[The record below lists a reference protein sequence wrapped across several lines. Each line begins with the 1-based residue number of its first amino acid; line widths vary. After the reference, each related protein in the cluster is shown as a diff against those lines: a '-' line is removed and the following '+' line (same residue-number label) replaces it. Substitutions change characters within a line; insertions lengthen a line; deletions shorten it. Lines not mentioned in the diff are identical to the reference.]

1 MSSFRESAPRYDDRP
16 PSRRPPLVDVAAS
29 PAVPGSG
36 TAGQAAWWRARR
48 PADRL
53 TGALLLGIVL
63 VGLTVRLLW
72 LNAVGFN
79 SDEAVYAGQAA
90 SIAGDRALF
99 PYFPIFRAHPLLF
112 QTVLSLAYHGGMS
125 DVAGRLVS
133 VAFGTATIVLT
144 YLLGRTLYNR
154 WVGLVAAL
162 VIAVMPYQV
171 IVTRQVLLDGPM
183 VTFSTLALLL
193 AAKYGQTR
201 RPGWLIGTGA
211 ALGLTCLTKE
221 TGVLLVGS
229 VYAFLAVSQHLGT
242 RLKTALIALG
252 VWLAVFL
259 PYPVSLHF
267 ARHGST
273 GQSFLAW
280 QLLRPPNHGWRFYAE
295 VVPPALGWEVV
306 ALATVALVLAARR
319 WSWRETLLV
328 CWILVPAVVFEIW
341 AVKGYQY
348 LLPISTP
355 VAVLAGV
362 AVVRLAEAAPR
373 NARKATAAL
382 LVAAVALTC
391 LLPTVARIRPSN
403 SATFLAG
410 SGGVPGGR
418 EAGLWIR
425 DHVPEGA
432 QMLALGPSMAN
443 IIEFYGRRQVFGL
456 SVSTN
461 PLNRNPTYQ
470 PIANPD
476 LAIRRNTLQYLVWD
490 SFSASRSPY
499 FSAGLR
505 RYVDRYHGR
514 VIHIESVQVRGADGR
529 PVTKPV
535 VIVYAVRP

>member
-1 MSSFRESAPRYDDRP
+1 M
-16 PSRRPPLVDVAAS
+16 
-29 PAVPGSG
+29 
-36 TAGQAAWWRARR
+36 
-48 PADRL
+48 
-53 TGALLLGIVL
+53 
-63 VGLTVRLLW
+63 
-72 LNAVGFN
+72 
-79 SDEAVYAGQAA
+79 
-90 SIAGDRALF
+90 
-99 PYFPIFRAHPLLF
+99 
-112 QTVLSLAYHGGMS
+112 
-125 DVAGRLVS
+125 
-133 VAFGTATIVLT
+133 
-144 YLLGRTLYNR
+144 
-154 WVGLVAAL
+154 
-162 VIAVMPYQV
+162 
-171 IVTRQVLLDGPM
+171 
-183 VTFSTLALLL
+183 
-193 AAKYGQTR
+193 AAKYGRTR
-201 RPGWLIGTGA
+201 RPGWLVGTGA

-242 RLKTALIALG
+242 RLKTALIALA

-273 GQSFLAW
+273 AQSFLAW
-280 QLLRPPNHGWRFYAE
+280 QLLRPPNHDWRFYAE

-306 ALATVALVLAARR
+306 ALAVVALVLAARR
-319 WSWRETLLV
+319 WTWRETLLV
-328 CWILVPAVVFEIW
+328 CWIVVPTVVFEIW

-362 AVVRLAEAAPR
+362 AVVRLAETAPR
-373 NARKATAAL
+373 SARKVTAAL
-382 LVAAVALTC
+382 LVAAVAVSC
-391 LLPTVARIRPSN
+391 LLPTVARIRPS
-403 SATFLAG
+403 SSDTFLAG

-470 PIANPD
+470 PIANAD

-499 FSAGLR
+499 FSTGLQ

-514 VIHIESVQVRGADGR
+514 VVHVESVQVRDAEGR
-529 PVTKPV
+529 SVAKPV
-535 VIVYAVRP
+535 VIVYEVRP